1 VDPLIGPSP
10 DADVVIVGAGLAGLS
25 AALDLSRL
33 GRQVLLLEAAD
44 RPGGRVVTDTVDGFR
59 LDRGF
64 QLLNPAYPRLRRL
77 AGAGVLAAD
86 RLELRQFTA
95 GVRVALDG
103 RHQVLAD
110 PRRSPR
116 DLPSTLRGLGS
127 PIEQARFAGW
137 ALRCLLRRPAALLA
151 EPDEPYGRR
160 LDRVGVRGPLRT
172 GVLEPFL
179 AGVLG
184 EDQAESSARFVALLI
199 RTFARGTP
207 GVPARGMQVLP
218 ELLAAALPAGVLRL
232 GVRVEAVTGPT
243 ARSSAGPL
251 TGRAVLVATDP
262 ATAATLTGLPR
273 PELRSLTTFWFSA
286 ERSPYSRAILHLDG
300 LRRGPLANA
309 AVLSDAAPAYSPDG
323 RALIAASMVG
333 LPGTGAEQQVR
344 RQLELMYG
352 TSTTG
357 WQLLR
362 VDALGDA
369 LPAMRAP
376 LDVRQ
381 PVRLT
386 DMLFVAGDHRD
397 TASQQ
402 GALASGARAAAAI
415 HRQLAS

>member
-1 VDPLIGPSP
+1 VPVSADT
-10 DADVVIVGAGLAGLS
+10 DVVILGAGLAGLS
-25 AALDLSRL
+25 AALELSRL

-44 RPGGRVVTDTVDGFR
+44 RPGGRVVTDLVDGFR

-77 AGAGVLAAD
+77 AADGVLAAD
-86 RLELRQFTA
+86 RLELRQFAA

-103 RHQVLAD
+103 RHRILAD

-127 PIEQARFAGW
+127 PLEQARFAGW

-151 EPDEPYGRR
+151 GPDEPYGRQ
-160 LDRVGVRGPLRT
+160 LDRAGVRGPLRA

-199 RTFARGTP
+199 RAFARGTP
-207 GVPARGMQVLP
+207 GVPARGVQVLP
-218 ELLAAALPAGVLRL
+218 ELLAAALPTGTLRL
-232 GVRVEAVTGPT
+232 GVRVESVTGT
-243 ARSSAGPL
+243 TVRSSAGPL

-262 ATAATLTGLPR
+262 AAAAVFTGLPR
-273 PELRSLTTFWFSA
+273 PELRSLTTFWFGA
-286 ERSPYSRAILHLDG
+286 GHSPYPRPILHLDG

-309 AVLSDAAPAYSPDG
+309 AVLSAAAPAYAPDG

-333 LPGTGAEQQVR
+333 LPAAGTEQLVR
-344 RQLELMYG
+344 RQLGLMFDADA
-352 TSTTG
+352 TG

-362 VDALGDA
+362 VDAIADA
-369 LPAMRAP
+369 LPAMRPP
-376 LDVRQ
+376 LAVRQ

-386 DMLFVAGDHRD
+386 DELFVAGDHRD

-415 HRQLAS
+415 HRQLA

>member
-1 VDPLIGPSP
+1 MAAPDA

-25 AALDLSRL
+25 AAIELSRL

-44 RPGGRVVTDTVDGFR
+44 RPGGRVVTDLVDGFQ

-64 QLLNPAYPRLRRL
+64 QLMNPAYPRLRRL
-77 AGAGVLAAD
+77 AGTGVLPAD
-86 RLELRQFTA
+86 RLDLRQFTA

-103 RHQVLAD
+103 RHRVLAD
-110 PRRSPR
+110 PRRSPA

-160 LDRVGVRGPLRT
+160 LDRAGVRGPLRA

-184 EDQAESSARFVALLI
+184 EDQTETSARFVALLI

-207 GVPARGMQVLP
+207 GVPAQGMQVLP
-218 ELLAAALPAGVLRL
+218 DLLAAALPAGTLRP
-232 GVRVEAVTGPT
+232 GVRVEAVTGP
-243 ARSSAGPL
+243 RVHSSAGSL

-262 ATAATLTGLPR
+262 ATAAALTGLPR

-286 ERSPYSRAILHLDG
+286 ERSPCSRPILHLDG

-333 LPGTGAEQQVR
+333 LPGAGTEQQVR
-344 RQLELMYG
+344 RQLELMYA
-352 TSTTG
+352 TATAD
-357 WQLLR
+357 WHLLR
-362 VDALGDA
+362 VDAIGDA
-369 LPAMRAP
+369 LPAMRPP
-376 LDVRQ
+376 LTVRQ
-381 PVRLT
+381 PVQLT
-386 DMLFVAGDHRD
+386 DVLFVAGDHRD

-402 GALASGARAAAAI
+402 GALASGARAARAI
-415 HRQLAS
+415 QRQLG